1 MKNFFRMLQYGVQMK
16 IFTAIW
22 VVIVISMAVHGCSS
36 PTAIQSVGPLVLFQ
50 DDFSDTSGGW
60 YSSDTEDGITDYYN
74 EGYRIFVNRPDYY
87 LWSNPKDLSFTDV
100 RIEVDASKIGGPD
113 FNEIG
118 VICRYKDSKNFYF
131 FAISSDG
138 YYSVSKFI
146 DGNEQWIGMEQP
158 QFDDTNIRTGTA
170 TNQLQV
176 NCIQENL
183 SISVNGKM
191 LISVTDSDLSEGNV
205 GLIAGT
211 WDIAGT
217 DVLFENFKVER
228 P

>member
-1 MKNFFRMLQYGVQMK
+1 MK
-16 IFTAIW
+16 ILPAVW
-22 VVIVISMAVHGCSS
+22 VVIVISLATSGCNA
-36 PTAIQSVGPLVLFQ
+36 PTATQSVGSLVLFQ

-60 YSSDTEDGITDYYN
+60 YRSDTEDGITDYYN
-74 EGYRIFVNRPDYY
+74 EGYRIFINRSDYY
-87 LWSNPKDLSFTDV
+87 LWSNPKDLSFSDV

-131 FAISSDG
+131 FIISSDG
-138 YYSVSKFI
+138 YYSVNKFI
-146 DGNEQWIGMEQP
+146 DGVEQWIGMEQP
-158 QFDDTNIRTGTA
+158 QFDDTNIRTGDT
-170 TNQLQV
+170 TNYIRV
-176 NCIQENL
+176 DCIQQNL
-183 SISVNGKM
+183 SLSVNGK
-191 LISVTDSDLSEGNV
+191 LLTTVTDSDLKEGNV